1 MNLLKNTRCYLA
13 GPVEQVDT
21 DEAISWR
28 QEMASFLSTI
38 GVRAYDP
45 LLKPPWLPSAC
56 HADPGVY
63 IPIVEGKQDPI
74 IYEGEEITSR
84 VALEANHQMRV
95 VDLRLVHAVDWIIC
109 FLPKK
114 FTSGTFEEV
123 YEGLRVGKPVLFC
136 CPDGIVSTWLLT
148 AVTKKLD
155 YRQYFFSDWALL
167 KKYVLEIDK
176 GQIELDPVRWI
187 FLAWRGEDWGNPLAE
202 PDWR

>member
-1 MNLLKNTRCYLA
+1 MNLLRETRCYLA
-13 GPVEQVDT
+13 GPVEQVDSN
-21 DEAISWR
+21 EAISWR
-28 QEMASFLSTI
+28 HEMASFLSGI
-38 GVRAYDP
+38 GVKVCDP
-45 LLKPPWLPSAC
+45 LLKPPWLPAAC

-63 IPIVEGKQDPI
+63 IPIVEGTQAPI
-74 IYEGEEITSR
+74 IHDGEEITPY
-84 VALEANHQMRV
+84 VAIKANHQVRV

-148 AVTKKLD
+148 AVTNRLD
-155 YRQYFFSDWALL
+155 YRHYFFPDWARL
-167 KKYVLEIDK
+167 KRYVLEIDK
-176 GQIELDPVRWI
+176 GQIKLDPIRWI
-187 FLAWRGEDWGNPLAE
+187 FLAWRKECWDNPLAE